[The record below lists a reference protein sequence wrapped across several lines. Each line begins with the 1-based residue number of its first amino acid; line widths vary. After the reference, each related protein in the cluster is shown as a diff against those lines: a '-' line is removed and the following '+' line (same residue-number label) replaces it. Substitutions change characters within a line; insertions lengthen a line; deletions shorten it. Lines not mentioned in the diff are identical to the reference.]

1 MNDLHNVL
9 KTIKSYYSKR
19 KTVDFE
25 DIDLHVE
32 VEPLTSLEE
41 IKILEASK
49 DVEGSQY
56 IEALKRNTLA
66 CAIKKINDLDLDKPD
81 LEYEDESG
89 EKKEK
94 SKFLY
99 MAEYLSEWPSS
110 IIDVLFDAFTNMQTK
125 VEQKIKKD
133 AKFERFE
140 MSEKPQEDQPE
151 KFRKIKET
159 DNVPGTTPVERLNK
173 RVEREINR
181 EDLKFAEKE
190 SQARESLSNG

>member
-9 KTIKSYYSKR
+9 KIIKSHYSKR

-25 DIDLHVE
+25 DIGLHVE

-81 LEYEDESG
+81 LEYEDENG

-110 IIDVLFDAFTNMQTK
+110 IIDVLFDAFTNMQAEI
-125 VEQKIKKD
+125 EQKIKKD

-190 SQARESLSNG
+190 SQARESSSNG